1 MLFRTTIVPTTWIM
15 DDVYGWFWLILHYV
29 SISIN
34 MYHLISPTP
43 WRRLTGWS
51 TFETPRWNRQ
61 ESRLEESE
69 PKKSETQSYAEWA
82 RANDYHLFKSWPL
95 YAYEHI
101 LHATLWICLC
111 GHVLWFVHD
120 GFEAHA
126 FERTEAVGYRRSQNH
141 KMPMLLWTNSGMKH
155 NLTFCFR
162 FVVQDCWHVR

>member
-1 MLFRTTIVPTTWIM
+1 M
-15 DDVYGWFWLILHYV
+15 DYGWLCMNMHEYL
-29 SISIN
+29 SICIIS
-34 MYHLISPTP
+34 YHPH

-120 GFEAHA
+120 GFQAHGLKP
-126 FERTEAVGYRRSQNH
+126 TEAVGYKRSQNH

-155 NLTFCFR
+155 DLTFCLR
-162 FVVQDCWHVR
+162 FIVQDRIFVGTWDR